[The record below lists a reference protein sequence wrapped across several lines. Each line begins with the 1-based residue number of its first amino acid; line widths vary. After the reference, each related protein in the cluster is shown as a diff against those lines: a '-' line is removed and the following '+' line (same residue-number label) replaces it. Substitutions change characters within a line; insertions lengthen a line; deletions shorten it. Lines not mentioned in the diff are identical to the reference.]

1 VYKVRDKIDIM
12 VAGRS
17 KTVLGVLDKQL
28 QNPNYKVRQRHI
40 SNGHSNPLY
49 GISEL
54 PDILVFHLSSLGED
68 EVNSLFE
75 NPAASRPATIIIG
88 PADNMK
94 CIRLSMQAGV
104 ADYLEEPLDEEE
116 LHRSLERIA
125 GNLGTSTPTT
135 QSSETLMTAVVSTKG
150 GCGASFL
157 AANLAHVMA
166 VEGKEQVA
174 LLDLDLQFGSLAQ
187 YLDIKPQHG
196 LVTALDMADQLDA
209 MALNAYMAKH
219 ASGLAL
225 MSPMDDEII
234 LPRDIDSTR
243 FTRILDLLRQSYSRI
258 VVDLPRQIDEL
269 SADIY
274 ERTDNILLVTQQEF
288 ASVRDANR
296 LRNLILSELSVPAD
310 RISVVINRYDKN
322 SAVELGDIG
331 RSMGIDKKDF
341 ILIPNSYKSVAES
354 INIGIPMLEHARNS
368 LVTRAI
374 VSASHQLEGREPDS
388 QTDLVSRVL
397 SNINVLSNLVRG

>member
-1 VYKVRDKIDIM
+1 MRDKIDIM

-28 QNPNYKVRQRHI
+28 QNPNYNVRQRHI

-49 GISEL
+49 GISES
-54 PDILVFHLSSLGED
+54 PDILVFHLSSMGED

-75 NPAASRPATIIIG
+75 NPAESRPATIIIG

-104 ADYLEEPLDEEE
+104 RDYLEEPLNDEE
-116 LHRSLERIA
+116 LQSSLARICGDLA
-125 GNLGTSTPTT
+125 SDVSAEQ
-135 QSSETLMTAVVSTKG
+135 QSSETMMTAVVSTKG

-157 AANLAHVMA
+157 ATNLAHVMA
-166 VEGKEQVA
+166 CEGRENVA

-187 YLDIKPQHG
+187 YLDVKPNHG
-196 LVTALDMADQLDA
+196 LVTALDMADQLDGI
-209 MALNAYMAKH
+209 ALNAYMAKH
-219 ASGLAL
+219 SSGLAL
-225 MSPMDDEII
+225 MSPLDDEII

-243 FTRILDLLRQSYSRI
+243 FGRILDLLKENYSRI
-258 VVDLPRQIDEL
+258 IVDLPRQIDEL

-274 ERTDNILLVTQQEF
+274 ERADHILLVTQQEF

-296 LRNLILSELSVPAD
+296 LRNLILTELAVPAD
-310 RISVVINRYDKN
+310 HISMVINRYDKN
-322 SAVELGDIG
+322 SAVELGDIS

-368 LVTRAI
+368 QVTKAI
-374 VSASHQLEGREPDS
+374 VEASHQLEGREPGTR
-388 QTDLVSRVL
+388 TDLVGRVM
-397 SNINVLSNLVRG
+397 SNLNVLSNLVRG

>member
-1 VYKVRDKIDIM
+1 VRDKIDIM

-28 QNPNYKVRQRHI
+28 QSPNYNVRQRHV

-54 PDILVFHLSSLGED
+54 PDILVFHLSALGED

-75 NPAASRPATIIIG
+75 NPAESRPATIIIG

-104 ADYLEEPLDEEE
+104 RDYLEEPLNEEE
-116 LHRSLERIA
+116 LQASLDRICTD
-125 GNLGTSTPTT
+125 LGSSDAVSKTSATM
-135 QSSETLMTAVVSTKG
+135 MTAVVSTKG

-157 AANLAHVMA
+157 ATNLAHVMA
-166 VEGKEQVA
+166 SENQGSVA

-187 YLDIKPQHG
+187 YLDVKPNHG
-196 LVTALDMADQLDA
+196 LVTALDMADQLDGT
-209 MALNAYMAKH
+209 ALNAYMAKH
-219 ASGLAL
+219 SSGLAL
-225 MSPMDDEII
+225 MSPLDDEII

-243 FTRILDLLRQSYSRI
+243 FGRILDLLNESYSRI

-269 SADIY
+269 SADVY
-274 ERTDNILLVTQQEF
+274 ERADHILLVTQQEF

-296 LRNLILSELSVPAD
+296 LRNLILTELAVPAN
-310 RISVVINRYDKN
+310 RISVIINRYDKN
-322 SAVELGDIG
+322 SAVELSDIS

-354 INIGIPMLEHARNS
+354 INIGIPMLEHS
-368 LVTRAI
+368 PSSQVTKAI
-374 VSASHQLEGREPDS
+374 IAASHQLEGRELDT
-388 QTDLVSRVL
+388 QTGVVSRVL
-397 SNINVLSNLVRG
+397 SNFNVLSNLVKG

>member
-1 VYKVRDKIDIM
+1 M

-28 QNPNYKVRQRHI
+28 QNPNYKVRQRHV

-54 PDILVFHLSSLGED
+54 PDILVFHLSALGED

-75 NPAASRPATIIIG
+75 NPAESRPATIIIG

-104 ADYLEEPLDEEE
+104 RDYLEEPLNEEE
-116 LHRSLERIA
+116 LQASLDRICSD
-125 GNLGTSTPTT
+125 LS
-135 QSSETLMTAVVSTKG
+135 SSEAAQTSSATLMTAVVSTKG

-157 AANLAHVMA
+157 ATNLAHVMA
-166 VEGKEQVA
+166 SENNGNVA

-187 YLDIKPQHG
+187 YLDIKPKHG
-196 LVTALDMADQLDA
+196 LVTALDMADQLDST
-209 MALNAYMAKH
+209 ALNAYMAKH
-219 ASGLAL
+219 SSGLAL
-225 MSPMDDEII
+225 MSPLDDEII

-243 FTRILDLLRQSYSRI
+243 FGRILDLLNESYSRI

-274 ERTDNILLVTQQEF
+274 ERADHILLVTQQEF

-296 LRNLILSELSVPAD
+296 LRNLILSELSVPAN
-310 RISVVINRYDKN
+310 RITVIINRYDKN
-322 SAVELGDIG
+322 SAVELGDIS

-354 INIGIPMLEHARNS
+354 INIGIPMLEHSPNS
-368 LVTRAI
+368 QVTKAI
-374 VSASHQLEGREPDS
+374 IAASHQLEGRELDT
-388 QTDLVSRVL
+388 QTGVVSRVL
-397 SNINVLSNLVRG
+397 SNLNVLSNLVKG

>member
-1 VYKVRDKIDIM
+1 VRDKIDIM

-28 QNPNYKVRQRHI
+28 QNPNYKVRQRHV

-54 PDILVFHLSSLGED
+54 PDILVFHLSALGED

-75 NPAASRPATIIIG
+75 NPAESRPATIIIG

-104 ADYLEEPLDEEE
+104 RDYLEEPLNEEE
-116 LHRSLERIA
+116 LQASLDRICSD
-125 GNLGTSTPTT
+125 LS
-135 QSSETLMTAVVSTKG
+135 SSEAAQTSSATLMTAVVSTKG

-157 AANLAHVMA
+157 ATNLAHVMA
-166 VEGKEQVA
+166 SENNGNVA

-187 YLDIKPQHG
+187 YLDIKPKHG
-196 LVTALDMADQLDA
+196 LVTALDMADQLDST
-209 MALNAYMAKH
+209 ALNAYMAKH
-219 ASGLAL
+219 SSGLAL
-225 MSPMDDEII
+225 MSPLDDEII

-243 FTRILDLLRQSYSRI
+243 FGRILDLLNESYSRI

-274 ERTDNILLVTQQEF
+274 ERADHILLVTQQEF

-296 LRNLILSELSVPAD
+296 LRNLILSELSVPAN
-310 RISVVINRYDKN
+310 RITVIINRYDKN
-322 SAVELGDIG
+322 SAVELGDIS

-354 INIGIPMLEHARNS
+354 INIGIPMLEHSPNS
-368 LVTRAI
+368 QVTKAI
-374 VSASHQLEGREPDS
+374 IAASHQLEGRELDT
-388 QTDLVSRVL
+388 QTGVVSRVL
-397 SNINVLSNLVRG
+397 SNLNVLSNLVKG

>member
-1 VYKVRDKIDIM
+1 MRDKINIM

-28 QNPNYKVRQRHI
+28 QDPNYSVRQRHI

-49 GISEL
+49 GISEM
-54 PDILVFHLSSLGED
+54 PDILVFHLSSHGED
-68 EVNSLFE
+68 EVSSLFE
-75 NPAASRPATIIIG
+75 NPAESRPATIIIG
-88 PADNMK
+88 PTDNMK

-104 ADYLEEPLDEEE
+104 SDYLEEPLDQEE
-116 LHRSLERIA
+116 LQNSLNRICE
-125 GNLGTSTPTT
+125 NLVTPNTIA
-135 QSSETLMTAVVSTKG
+135 SSATKMTAVVSTKG

-157 AANLAHVMA
+157 AVNLAHVMT
-166 VEGKEQVA
+166 VEGQETVA

-187 YLDIKPQHG
+187 YLDVKPQHG
-196 LVTALDMADQLDA
+196 LVTALDMAEQLDA

-219 ASGLAL
+219 SSGLSL
-225 MSPMDDEII
+225 LSPLDDEII

-243 FTRILDLLRQSYSRI
+243 FGWILDLLRENYSRI
-258 VVDLPRQIDEL
+258 IVDLPRQIDEL
-269 SADIY
+269 SADVY
-274 ERTDNILLVTQQEF
+274 ERADNILLVTQQEF

-296 LRNLILSELSVPAD
+296 LRNLILTELAVPAD

-354 INIGIPMLEHARNS
+354 INIGQPMLEHAKNS
-368 LVTRAI
+368 QVTKAI
-374 VSASHQLEGREPDS
+374 IAASYQLEGREPGR
-388 QTDLVSRVL
+388 QTDIVSRVL
-397 SNINVLSNLVRG
+397 SNLNILSNLVRG

>member
-1 VYKVRDKIDIM
+1 M

-17 KTVLGVLDKQL
+17 KTALGVLEKQL
-28 QNPNYKVRQRHI
+28 QSPNYEVRQRHV

-54 PDILVFHLSSLGED
+54 PDILIFHLSALGED

-75 NPAASRPATIIIG
+75 NPAESRPATIIIG
-88 PADNMK
+88 PDDNMK

-104 ADYLEEPLDEEE
+104 RDYLEEPLNEAD
-116 LHRSLERIA
+116 LQASLDRIC
-125 GNLGTSTPTT
+125 GDLGSSNAAHTSSATMT
-135 QSSETLMTAVVSTKG
+135 TAVVSTKG

-157 AANLAHVMA
+157 ATNLAHVMA
-166 VEGKEQVA
+166 SEDQGTVA

-187 YLDIKPQHG
+187 YLDVKPNHG
-196 LVTALDMADQLDA
+196 LVTALDMADQLDST
-209 MALNAYMAKH
+209 ALNAYMAKH
-219 ASGLAL
+219 SSGLAL
-225 MSPMDDEII
+225 MSPLDDEII

-243 FTRILDLLRQSYSRI
+243 FGQILDLLNESYSRI

-269 SADIY
+269 SADVY
-274 ERTDNILLVTQQEF
+274 ERADHILLVTQQEF

-296 LRNLILSELSVPAD
+296 LRNLILTELAVPAD
-310 RISVVINRYDKN
+310 RITVVINRYDKN
-322 SAVELGDIG
+322 SAVELGDIS

-354 INIGIPMLEHARNS
+354 INIGTPILEHSPNS
-368 LVTRAI
+368 QVTKAI
-374 VSASHQLEGREPDS
+374 IAASHQLEGRELGTQS
-388 QTDLVSRVL
+388 GIVGRVL
-397 SNINVLSNLVRG
+397 SNINVLSNLVKG

>member
-1 VYKVRDKIDIM
+1 VRDKIDIM

-28 QNPNYKVRQRHI
+28 QSPNYSVRRRHI
-40 SNGHSNPLY
+40 SNGHSNPLF

-75 NPAASRPATIIIG
+75 NPAATRPATIIIG
-88 PADNMK
+88 PAENMK

-104 ADYLEEPLDEEE
+104 SDYLEEPLDEQE
-116 LHRSLERIA
+116 LHKSIDRICE
-125 GNLGTSTPTT
+125 NLVTPNAIE
-135 QSSETLMTAVVSTKG
+135 SSETTMTAVVSTKG

-157 AANLAHVMA
+157 ATNLAHVMA
-166 VEGKEQVA
+166 SEGNEHVA

-209 MALNAYMAKH
+209 TALNAYMAKH
-219 ASGLAL
+219 SSGLSL
-225 MSPMDDEII
+225 MSPLDDEII
-234 LPRDIDSTR
+234 LPRDIDSTQ
-243 FTRILDLLRQSYSRI
+243 FGRILDLLCESYSRI

-274 ERTDNILLVTQQEF
+274 ERADHILLVTQQEF

-296 LRNLILSELSVPAD
+296 LRNLILTELSVPAD

-331 RSMGIDKKDF
+331 RSLGIDKKDF

-354 INIGIPMLEHARNS
+354 INIGQPMLNHAQNS
-368 LVTRAI
+368 QVTKAI
-374 VSASHQLEGREPDS
+374 VAAAHQLEGREPGA
-388 QTDLVSRVL
+388 QTDIVSRVL

>member
-1 VYKVRDKIDIM
+1 M

-28 QNPNYKVRQRHI
+28 QSPNYSVTQRHI

-49 GISEL
+49 GISEW

-75 NPAASRPATIIIG
+75 NPADSRPATIIIG

-94 CIRLSMQAGV
+94 CVRLSMQAGV
-104 ADYLEEPLDEEE
+104 SDYLEEPLNNEE
-116 LHRSLERIA
+116 LQNSIERIIGDLDSRA
-125 GNLGTSTPTT
+125 PI
-135 QSSETLMTAVVSTKG
+135 QSSETMMTALVSTKG

-157 AANLAHVMA
+157 ATNIAHVMA
-166 VEGKEQVA
+166 TEGEQKVA

-209 MALNAYMAKH
+209 TALNAYMAYHK
-219 ASGLAL
+219 SGLAL
-225 MSPMDDEII
+225 MSPLDDEII
-234 LPRDIDSTR
+234 LPRDIDSAR
-243 FTRILDLLRQSYSRI
+243 FSQILRLLRENYGHI
-258 VVDLPRQIDEL
+258 IVDLPRQIDEL

-274 ERTDNILLVTQQEF
+274 ESADQVLLVTQQEF

-296 LRNLILSELSVPAD
+296 LRNLILSELSVPAE
-310 RISVVINRYDKN
+310 RISVIINRYDKT
-322 SAVELGDIG
+322 SAVELGDIS

-341 ILIPNSYKSVAES
+341 ILIPNSYKNVAES
-354 INIGIPMLEHARNS
+354 INIGVPMLEHAKNS
-368 LVTRAI
+368 QVTKAI
-374 VSASHQLEGREPDS
+374 VAATHLIEGRELDT
-388 QTDLVSRVL
+388 QTDIVSRVM
-397 SNINVLSNLVRG
+397 SNLNVFSNLVKG

>member
-1 VYKVRDKIDIM
+1 VRDKIDIM

-28 QNPNYKVRQRHI
+28 QNPNYTVRQRHI

-75 NPAASRPATIIIG
+75 NSAESRPATIIIG

-104 ADYLEEPLDEEE
+104 SDYLEEPLNEEE
-116 LHRSLERIA
+116 LQSSLERIC
-125 GNLGTSTPTT
+125 ND
-135 QSSETLMTAVVSTKG
+135 QSSKAAVQQSSTNVMTAVVSTKG

-157 AANLAHVMA
+157 ATNLAHIMA
-166 VEGKEQVA
+166 TEGNEQVA

-187 YLDIKPQHG
+187 YLDIKPNHG
-196 LVTALDMADQLDA
+196 LVTALDMADQLDS
-209 MALNAYMAKH
+209 MALNAYMAQH
-219 ASGLAL
+219 SSGLAL
-225 MSPMDDEII
+225 MSPLDDEII

-243 FTRILDLLRQSYSRI
+243 FGQILDLLNESYGRI
-258 VVDLPRQIDEL
+258 IVDLPRQIDEL

-274 ERTDNILLVTQQEF
+274 ERADHILLVTQQEF

-296 LRNLILSELSVPAD
+296 LRNLILTELAVPAN
-310 RISVVINRYDKN
+310 RISVVINRYDKS
-322 SAVELGDIG
+322 SAVELSDIS

-354 INIGIPMLEHARNS
+354 INIGIPMLDHARNS
-368 LVTRAI
+368 PVTKAI
-374 VSASHQLEGREPDS
+374 VAASRQIEGRELDTR
-388 QTDLVSRVL
+388 TDIVSRVR
-397 SNINVLSNLVRG
+397 SNLNVLSNLVRG

>member
-1 VYKVRDKIDIM
+1 M

-28 QNPNYKVRQRHI
+28 QNPNYKVRQRHV

-54 PDILVFHLSSLGED
+54 PDILVFHLSALGED

-75 NPAASRPATIIIG
+75 NPAESRPATIIIG

-104 ADYLEEPLDEEE
+104 RDYLEEPLNEEE
-116 LHRSLERIA
+116 LQASLDRIC
-125 GNLGTSTPTT
+125 GDLS
-135 QSSETLMTAVVSTKG
+135 SSEAAQTSSATLMTAVVSTKG

-157 AANLAHVMA
+157 ATNLAHVIA
-166 VEGKEQVA
+166 SEDHGNVA

-187 YLDIKPQHG
+187 YLDIKPKHG
-196 LVTALDMADQLDA
+196 LVTALDMADQLDST
-209 MALNAYMAKH
+209 ALNAYMAKH
-219 ASGLAL
+219 SSGLAL
-225 MSPMDDEII
+225 MSPLDDEII

-243 FTRILDLLRQSYSRI
+243 FGRILDLLNESYSRI

-274 ERTDNILLVTQQEF
+274 ERADHILLVTQQEF

-296 LRNLILSELSVPAD
+296 LRNLILSELSVPAN
-310 RISVVINRYDKN
+310 RITVIINRYDKN
-322 SAVELGDIG
+322 SAVELGDIS

-354 INIGIPMLEHARNS
+354 INIGIPMLEHSPNS
-368 LVTRAI
+368 QVTKAI
-374 VSASHQLEGREPDS
+374 IAASHQLEGRELD
-388 QTDLVSRVL
+388 THTGVVSRVL
-397 SNINVLSNLVRG
+397 SNLNVLSNLVKG

>member
-1 VYKVRDKIDIM
+1 M

-28 QNPNYKVRQRHI
+28 QNPNYEVRQRHI
-40 SNGHSNPLY
+40 SNGHSNPLF

-54 PDILVFHLSSLGED
+54 PDILVFHLSAMGED

-75 NPAASRPATIIIG
+75 NPAESRPATIIIG

-104 ADYLEEPLDEEE
+104 RDYLDEPLNEEE
-116 LHRSLERIA
+116 L
-125 GNLGTSTPTT
+125 
-135 QSSETLMTAVVSTKG
+135 QSSLGRICGDLNCDEARESASATMMTAVVSTKG

-157 AANLAHVMA
+157 ATNLAHVMA
-166 VEGKEQVA
+166 SEGRNDVA

-187 YLDIKPQHG
+187 YLDIKPKHG
-196 LVTALDMADQLDA
+196 LVTALDMADQLDS

-219 ASGLAL
+219 SSGLAL
-225 MSPMDDEII
+225 MSPLDDEII

-243 FTRILDLLRQSYSRI
+243 FGRILDLLNESYSRI

-274 ERTDNILLVTQQEF
+274 ERADHILLVTQQEF

-296 LRNLILSELSVPAD
+296 LRNLILTELAVPAD
-310 RISVVINRYDKN
+310 RIKVIINRYDKN
-322 SAVELGDIG
+322 AAVELGDIS

-354 INIGIPMLEHARNS
+354 INIGIPMLEHAQS
-368 LVTRAI
+368 SQVTKAI
-374 VSASHQLEGREPDS
+374 VAASHQIEGRELDT
-388 QTDLVSRVL
+388 QTHIVSRVL
-397 SNINVLSNLVRG
+397 SNFNVLSNLVKG